1 MPRPLPYLP
10 YQQHYHHHHRPRRRR
25 RRCRSFLSLKRLLL
39 KLQLSWEHNG
49 QSLMRIGHS

>member
-10 YQQHYHHHHRPRRRR
+10 YQQHYHHHHRPRR